1 MAFQGCFITQNIQHN
16 GFTVSDER
24 TQRCF
29 RKYPHPE
36 IFNTDQGSQYTGEVH
51 TKRLK
56 KLGITISMDGK
67 GRATD
72 NICIERFWRSAK
84 CERIY
89 LNEYQTISELTT
101 DVDDYIEFYNHQRFH
116 ETLKY
121 KNQWMCI
128 KKV

>member
-1 MAFQGCFITQNIQHN
+1 MHTQ
-16 GFTVSDER
+16 
-24 TQRCF
+24 
-29 RKYPHPE
+29 K
-36 IFNTDQGSQYTGEVH
+36 
-51 TKRLK
+51 LK

-89 LNEYQTISELTT
+89 LNVYQSIDELIT

-116 ETLKY
+116 QTLDY
-121 KNQWMCI
+121 KKPMDVYQDSI
-128 KKV
+128 KLSQNKKKAS